1 MTEIEKPPEKEEEK
15 SGNQPNV
22 INPQEEKPSLNYS
35 RSIIKSIIDSKEL
48 SRVMDIKLEKYKN
61 ATRKVVPNRKDKDYI
76 SKLEE
81 GYESSDSG
89 DSVQSSSTILSSTT
103 SSTYSGM
110 SYLSSFPADINTI
123 IENEKNSQQ
132 KGGFFKK
139 IYEEI
144 NNLKTIIPK
153 EKSHDLNNFNN
164 NSINTNEN
172 ELKKSKIDN
181 TYPLEYFEIFPNLN
195 KYKIGNEANNVFI
208 EKPILFVKNLISKN
222 YHESLPFTQNK
233 FQLQIFKNSFL
244 YNYKIIN
251 KSQPSLP
258 PLNSEDITC
267 MIIGYFKNNN
277 TEKKN
282 KSINNFNEVMSKL
295 LKKQNIELNFIFFGY
310 KNGLIRQNV
319 LVTIKPDPYSEVTLP
334 ADSFMP
340 YREYGI
346 NEIITEEKIDKH
358 VLCMSLSDEQDYL
371 LAGYAS
377 QHIIIWKTTDGKYLN
392 VFDDIFEMP
401 VVACEFLYVSEN
413 NKEFRFLV
421 ADLNGKV
428 YLIQLQ
434 KNLIMKD
441 DVNKIIVCNRS

>member
-1 MTEIEKPPEKEEEK
+1 
-15 SGNQPNV
+15 
-22 INPQEEKPSLNYS
+22 
-35 RSIIKSIIDSKEL
+35 
-48 SRVMDIKLEKYKN
+48 
-61 ATRKVVPNRKDKDYI
+61 
-76 SKLEE
+76 
-81 GYESSDSG
+81 
-89 DSVQSSSTILSSTT
+89 
-103 SSTYSGM
+103 M

-244 YNYKIIN
+244 YNYKIMN

-267 MIIGYFKNNN
+267 MIIEYFK
-277 TEKKN
+277 
-282 KSINNFNEVMSKL
+282 II
-295 LKKQNIELNFIFFGY
+295 LK
-310 KNGLIRQNV
+310 
-319 LVTIKPDPYSEVTLP
+319 
-334 ADSFMP
+334 
-340 YREYGI
+340 
-346 NEIITEEKIDKH
+346 
-358 VLCMSLSDEQDYL
+358 
-371 LAGYAS
+371 
-377 QHIIIWKTTDGKYLN
+377 
-392 VFDDIFEMP
+392 
-401 VVACEFLYVSEN
+401 
-413 NKEFRFLV
+413 
-421 ADLNGKV
+421 
-428 YLIQLQ
+428 
-434 KNLIMKD
+434 
-441 DVNKIIVCNRS
+441 